1 MGQLKVKR
9 VYEAAGPDD
18 GARILVD
25 RLWPRG
31 ISKEK
36 AQLTDWCK
44 SVAPSTELRKWFGH
58 DAAKFTEFNDRYV
71 AELNANPDADAF
83 RERVLGLLD
92 DGDVTL
98 LFGAKDVEHNNAV
111 VVKEWLSEKMAG

>member
-1 MGQLKVKR
+1 MGQLKLKR
-9 VYEAAGPDD
+9 VYEAAVPDD

-58 DAAKFTEFNDRYV
+58 DAAKFAEFKDRYV

-83 RERVLGLLD
+83 REQVSDLLAA
-92 DGDVTL
+92 GDVTL
-98 LFGAKDVEHNNAV
+98 LFGAKDVEHN
-111 VVKEWLSEKMAG
+111 LSLIHI

>member
-1 MGQLKVKR
+1 MGQLKLKR
-9 VYEAAGPDD
+9 VYEAASPDD

-44 SVAPSTELRKWFGH
+44 NIAPAAELRKWFGH
-58 DAAKFTEFNDRYV
+58 DPEKFAEFQSRYV
-71 AELNANPDADAF
+71 AELDANPDAGTF
-83 RERVLGLLD
+83 RARVSELLAD
-92 DGDVTL
+92 SDVTL
-98 LFGAKDVEHNNAV
+98 LFGAKDVAHNNAV
-111 VVKEWLSEKMAG
+111 VVKEWLEG